1 MRFQRNNKWWWTI
14 FLWAYELSMVNSYV
28 AMKRY
33 CELKGVKMRW
43 THHDWNEAIG
53 YAHLDPVED
62 WPRRKSPGKLATNDA
77 RGATVT
83 SEVKKRNSRMDSMAL
98 SPTRG
103 RLNFRL
109 DHSSMVHV
117 PVPSNINTPACQLH
131 CWAYQELQ
139 GDRDQKKRTPQG
151 ARAQV
156 VLCEACNVHLCI
168 PCWKLYHFER
178 DLAPHIS
185 RILGKS

>member
-1 MRFQRNNKWWWTI
+1 
-14 FLWAYELSMVNSYV
+14 
-28 AMKRY
+28 MKRY
-33 CELKGVKMRW
+33 CELKGGKMRW

-77 RGATVT
+77 IGATVT

-98 SPTRG
+98 SPTQG

-131 CWAYQELQ
+131 RWAYQELQ
-139 GDRDQKKRTPQG
+139 GDRDQKK
-151 ARAQV
+151 
-156 VLCEACNVHLCI
+156 
-168 PCWKLYHFER
+168 
-178 DLAPHIS
+178 
-185 RILGKS
+185 